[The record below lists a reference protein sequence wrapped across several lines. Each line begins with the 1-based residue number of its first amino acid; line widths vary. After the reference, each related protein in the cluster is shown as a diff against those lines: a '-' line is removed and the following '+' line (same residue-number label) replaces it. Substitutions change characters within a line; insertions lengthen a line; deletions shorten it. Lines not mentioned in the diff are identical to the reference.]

1 MSTWEVQP
9 GGENTVARYRAA
21 SQAQARGSRAAC
33 GLRCIFM
40 ERCTAVRVL
49 CILRES
55 GYLLLVALLCAR
67 ACTYVY
73 GPWPMVRPRFFTRVG
88 SANLT
93 CLLLLCARVYVRV
106 GGGRPRRFTASGNFV
121 RHYIYGQTGYGGLVT
136 EPLGSRVSRNLSVR
150 CLCYSLNQ
158 PPASVESSGPP
169 PRGAWGPAGGAGRRS
184 AGRWVGVSGLSVKIG
199 YIIP

>member
-55 GYLLLVALLCAR
+55 GYLLLVAAVCAR
-67 ACTYVY
+67 VYVR
-73 GPWPMVRPRFFTRVG
+73 VRPMAHGTAAFVSRVE

-93 CLLLLCARVYVRV
+93 CLLLLCARVYCSREL
-106 GGGRPRRFTASGNFV
+106 
-121 RHYIYGQTGYGGLVT
+121 HYIYGQTGYGGLVT
-136 EPLGSRVSRNLSVR
+136 EPLDSRVSRNLSVR
-150 CLCYSLNQ
+150 CLCYSLSQ
-158 PPASVESSGPP
+158 PPPASVDP
-169 PRGAWGPAGGAGRRS
+169 PRGGAGRRR
-184 AGRWVGVSGLSVKIG
+184 AGAPPLRV
-199 YIIP
+199 

>member
-55 GYLLLVALLCAR
+55 GYLLLVAAVCAR
-67 ACTYVY
+67 VYVR
-73 GPWPMVRPRFFTRVG
+73 VRPMAHGTAAFVSRVE

-106 GGGRPRRFTASGNFV
+106 GVGGGRPRRFTAD
-121 RHYIYGQTGYGGLVT
+121 
-136 EPLGSRVSRNLSVR
+136 
-150 CLCYSLNQ
+150 
-158 PPASVESSGPP
+158 
-169 PRGAWGPAGGAGRRS
+169 
-184 AGRWVGVSGLSVKIG
+184 
-199 YIIP
+199 